1 MPRLMQALSAE
12 ARRRGTALHLAYL
25 QVTGPVQDVGSD
37 SGRLRPRAEA
47 TAWMQTRRA
56 AGRHREGTRA

>member
-1 MPRLMQALSAE
+1 MPRLTQTLSGE
-12 ARRRGTALHLAYL
+12 ARRRGTGFHLAYL
-25 QVTGPVQDVGSD
+25 QVTGLVQDVGSD
-37 SGRLRPRAEA
+37 IGRLGPGTEA

>member
-1 MPRLMQALSAE
+1 MPRLKQALSAE
-12 ARRRGTALHLAYL
+12 TRRQGTALHLAFL
-25 QVTGPVQDVGSD
+25 QVTGLVQDVGSD
-37 SGRLRPRAEA
+37 IGRLRPGTEA